1 MPTPK
6 PHRPSLNPAQQRLVE
21 ENIYRARTMARA
33 IRKPI
38 CIDWDDW
45 YGEAYLSLVE
55 AVQIHQPEKGEL
67 FTIAN
72 TILKRRRTRLMVY
85 GSKRWAK
92 TGRFGFPPGMENLA
106 IDPFAD
112 REDHSKEIAQVVLNS
127 LPGRQREAV
136 TLRSRGMTYG
146 NIGKTVGV
154 SESQAWRIVTR
165 AQRIARDRF
174 PDLVAA

>member
-1 MPTPK
+1 
-6 PHRPSLNPAQQRLVE
+6 
-21 ENIYRARTMARA
+21 MARA

-45 YGEAYLSLVE
+45 FGEAYLALIE

-85 GSKRWAK
+85 GSRRWAK

-106 IDPFAD
+106 VDPFA
-112 REDHSKEIAQVVLNS
+112 EQEGHSQEITLAVLDYLPHKLGKVIS
-127 LPGRQREAV
+127 LRAKGWAWRA
-136 TLRSRGMTYG
+136 
-146 NIGKTVGV
+146 IGQAIGV
-154 SESQAWRIVTR
+154 SEAYAWRLGTR
-165 AQRIARDRF
+165 AQRMARERF
-174 PDLVAA
+174 PDLVA